1 MVRLGVLLVVLVGAL
16 AASASADTPTQLYGT
31 AGPDFTI
38 SLVDA
43 HGSPVTHLDPG
54 TYGINVED
62 LSEFHNFHLTGP
74 GVDKTTSLTELES
87 AYWEVTLTDGT
98 YTFVCDVHPTMR
110 GSFTVGTPPP
120 VVHAFSG
127 RVGPGAAIGFT
138 RSASAG
144 KAKLTIHDATAKD
157 NFHLTGPGVNRKTG
171 VAFKGTVTWTIT
183 LKPGTYTFRSDAHPK
198 LKGTTKVK

>member
-1 MVRLGVLLVVLVGAL
+1 MVRLGVLSLLLVCTL
-16 AASASADTPTQLYGT
+16 ASPAAADTPQLYGT

-43 HGSPVTHLDPG
+43 HGAPVTHLDPG

-74 GVDKTTSLTELES
+74 GVDKTTSLTEVES
-87 AYWEVTLTDGT
+87 AYWEVTFTDGT
-98 YTFVCDVHPTMR
+98 YKFVCDVHPTMR
-110 GSFTVGTPPP
+110 GSFTVGTPPQ
-120 VVHAFSG
+120 VVHTLSG
-127 RVGPGAAIGFT
+127 RVGPGTTITFP

-144 KAKLTIHDATAKD
+144 KAKLTIRDSTAKD
-157 NFHLTGPGVNRKTG
+157 NFHLSGPGVNRKTG
-171 VAFKGTVTWTIT
+171 VAFKGTVTWTVT
-183 LKPGTYTFRSDAHPK
+183 LKPGTYTFRSDAHAK